1 MLLLEG
7 FFSPGGNGYYL
18 LVLVFMAAL
27 VGLYLWSSSRRDKS
41 ERADELQK
49 TYLVMDADKLASVP
63 DGELVNAVAANL
75 MAKLDKKKP
84 DAYKT
89 IPLLSHG
96 RCVVYSVWLL
106 CNELEAA
113 GFEELFA
120 SPSAQF
126 CELAADAFEEL
137 GAPACAVALR
147 NAMKAD
153 PQALAELHADFL
165 EAKGSEQPLE
175 RCVAYIRD
183 NLAEFLDV
191 LPDPDVEDEA

>member
-27 VGLYLWSSSRRDKS
+27 VGLYLWGSSRRDKS

-49 TYLVMDADKLASVP
+49 TYLVMDAEKLASVP
-63 DGELVNAVAANL
+63 DGELVKAVAANL
-75 MAKLDKKKP
+75 MGKLDKRKP

-96 RCVVYSVWLL
+96 RCVVYSVWLM

-147 NAMKAD
+147 NAMEAD
-153 PQALAELHADFL
+153 AQALAELHADFL
-165 EAKGSEQPLE
+165 EAKENEQPLE
-175 RCVAYIRD
+175 KCVAYIRAD
-183 NLAEFLDV
+183 PAAFLDASQE
-191 LPDPDVEDEA
+191 PNAEDEV